1 MTPNGSSAPGGVVTF
16 VFTDIEGSTR
26 LFHRL
31 GQQYV
36 RLIDRHNELLREV
49 WGEFAG
55 YEVSTEGD
63 SFFVAFS
70 KADSA
75 VMACAESQR
84 RLMAEPWPEGAAVR
98 VRMGVHTG
106 LASMHEGDYVSLAVH
121 QAARLMSAAHG
132 EQVLVSATTAD
143 ALESLE
149 DLQIRLLGRYRLR
162 SFDEPQNLYQLIGP
176 GLRESFPAVRAVPA
190 EGHNIARR
198 PTTTIGREELVAD
211 IGDRV
216 QPGRLLTLLGPGGVG
231 KTRVAEDVGVRVA
244 SAWPDGVWLVNLAD
258 VSESNLVAS
267 AVADAVG
274 APNRPG
280 RDRGDDVVEHLR
292 EKRAV
297 VILDNC
303 EHLLEACARQVKSLE
318 AGCPGVAVLATS
330 REPIRTP
337 GEIVWHIEPL
347 GLPGDSDLTNEGLL
361 DSPSGRLFAERATAA
376 RPGFRIT
383 DSNAGVIAEISRR
396 LDGIPLSIELA
407 AALVAVQSPAEILSG
422 LDDRFRILRSRNI
435 AGSSRHESLESLL
448 AWSYES
454 LTDEEKRAFR
464 SLSVFGSGFSIETAA
479 VAVGWGQSDAR
490 DVAPLVWSLIDR
502 SLVQPDLTA
511 ETTRYRLLDTMRS
524 YGRELLES
532 RGEVVEVAARLSDH
546 YLSELGPWL
555 TPDRSWAGQVAQ
567 EIENLRSLIHLLQ
580 AQHQENA
587 QLTAC
592 VLGRYYGDVLHTYV
606 DGIKEIDRYVD
617 LLDQPSPI
625 RVSLLTT
632 LAFLHLRSGEVA
644 TATRLVE
651 EAADLREEAGV
662 PDWDEVAVE
671 RARGEIA
678 RRSGDFEKA
687 VTIAREALERS
698 LTDRSRSRMYNL
710 LGANALA
717 LNDMQAA
724 RDAFLEELHLNQS
737 LGDEAYVAAALGN
750 LAEVA
755 MRQRDFVAA
764 ARYQK
769 ECLEQAV
776 ALGSVTVL
784 AFSMITAARLSGHR
798 EDWRM
803 AVRLHAKGEQ
813 LLEETGLVLYEDDRR
828 QSDELLARAR
838 SELGADE
845 FELATSDGIEL
856 EMDRA
861 VDLTREQLG
870 AASAASVQ

>member
-1 MTPNGSSAPGGVVTF
+1 MTF

-26 LFHRL
+26 LFHQL
-31 GQQYV
+31 GQEYV

-49 WGEFAG
+49 WGEYEG

-70 KADSA
+70 KADRA

-132 EQVLVSATTAD
+132 EQVLVSAATVD

-149 DLQIRLLGRYRLR
+149 DLKIRLLGRYRLR
-162 SFDEPQNLYQLIGP
+162 SFDEPQNLYQLSGP

-280 RDRGDDVVEHLR
+280 RDRGDDVVGHLR

-297 VILDNC
+297 VILDDC
-303 EHLLEACARQVKSLE
+303 EHLLEACARQVRSLE

-347 GLPGDSDLTNEGLL
+347 GLPGDSDLTTEGLL
-361 DSPSGRLFAERATAA
+361 DSPSGRLFAERAMAA

-383 DSNAGVIAEISRR
+383 GSNAGVIAEISRR

-435 AGSSRHESLESLL
+435 SGSSRHESIESLL

-454 LTDEEKRAFR
+454 LSEEERRAFR

-479 VAVGWGQSDAR
+479 VAVGREQPDAR

-502 SLVQPDLTA
+502 SLVQPDLSA

-532 RGEVVEVAARLSDH
+532 LGEVGDVAARLSDH

-567 EIENLRSLIHLLQ
+567 EIENLRSLIRLLQ
-580 AQHQENA
+580 RQHQENA
-587 QLTAC
+587 QLIAC
-592 VLGRYYGDVLHTYV
+592 ILGRYFGDVLHTYV
-606 DGIKEIDRYVD
+606 DGIKEIDQYVD
-617 LLDQPSPI
+617 LLDQASPA

-632 LAFLHLRSGEVA
+632 LAFLHLRSGEVG

-678 RRSGDFEKA
+678 RRSGNFEEA
-687 VTIAREALERS
+687 VTIAKGALERS
-698 LTDRSRSRMYNL
+698 LSDRSRSRMYNL

-717 LNDMQAA
+717 LNDMQVA

-755 MRQRDFVAA
+755 LRQRDFVAA

-845 FELATSDGIEL
+845 FELATNDGIEL

-870 AASAASVQ
+870 AASTASLQ